1 MIRKTGLVQFGD
13 RDEPELRDIERAL
26 LDSNITNFKF
36 FTTTDDMQKNFSGYL
51 KKLDELSAI
60 YDPDAG
66 ILLADKCLK
75 AVWVTIFFRKEIC
88 HALRINAINPLKH
101 WQLVLLRKCQ
111 KRRDVKLK
119 NAVKW
124 SQSFQWVP
132 EDWLGSWLKM
142 GRLSRARN

>member
-75 AVWVTIFFRKEIC
+75 AVWVTIFK
-88 HALRINAINPLKH
+88 
-101 WQLVLLRKCQ
+101 
-111 KRRDVKLK
+111 KRNMSCIAYQCYQSIETL
-119 NAVKW
+119 AVG
-124 SQSFQWVP
+124 FT
-132 EDWLGSWLKM
+132 
-142 GRLSRARN
+142 

>member
-1 MIRKTGLVQFGD
+1 MGKKTNLIPTQFLLMIRKTGLVQFGD
-13 RDEPELRDIERAL
+13 RDEPELRDIEKAL

-75 AVWVTIFFRKEIC
+75 AVWVAIFQKKKYVMHCVAMLSIYGR
-88 HALRINAINPLKH
+88 KH
-101 WQLVLLRKCQ
+101 WQLVFLRKCQ

-124 SQSFQWVP
+124 SQSFQ
-132 EDWLGSWLKM
+132 
-142 GRLSRARN
+142 

>member
-1 MIRKTGLVQFGD
+1 MGKKTNLIPTQFLLMIRKTGLVQFGD
-13 RDEPELRDIERAL
+13 RDEPELRDIEKAL

-75 AVWVTIFFRKEIC
+75 AVWVTIFQKRNISC
-88 HALRINAINPLKH
+88 IAYQWKH

-119 NAVKW
+119 NAAKW
-124 SQSFQWVP
+124 SQSFQ
-132 EDWLGSWLKM
+132 
-142 GRLSRARN
+142 